1 MAMAKIIKQYLNAH
15 GVKYD
20 VIAHTHTSSSIR
32 TAEAAH
38 VPGDQL
44 AKGVVL
50 RDAHGHL
57 MAILPATY
65 CLDIGQLNAWLD
77 RKLEL
82 LAEDDLLGL
91 FTDCEPGAVPPV
103 GTAYGMEAVLDE
115 TLARQSDIYF
125 EAGNHRELVHVD
137 AEQFSYI
144 EGRARRGWFSHHI

>member
-1 MAMAKIIKQYLNAH
+1 MAKVIKQYLDAH

-20 VIAHTHTSSSIR
+20 VIGHAHTSSSIR

-50 RDAHGHL
+50 RDVNGHL
-57 MAILPATY
+57 MAILPATHY
-65 CLDIGQLNAWLD
+65 LDIGQMNAWLD
-77 RKLEL
+77 RKLDL
-82 LAEDDLLGL
+82 LPEDDLLGL
-91 FTDCEPGAVPPV
+91 FTDCEPGAVPPI

-115 TLARQSDIYF
+115 ALARQSDIYF

-144 EGRARRGWFSHHI
+144 EGRARRGHFSHHI